1 VDTPEQESTAP
12 APEAGSSLQ
21 DRLANILGS
30 EVEGYEPKAEE
41 PQGQPDAEA
50 GSSEEATESSEPAP
64 TEEAAPAED
73 KPADANWEE
82 VEDETGTKHKIPA
95 SLKAR
100 FMADK
105 DYRQK
110 TMALAEERKAH
121 EAVKQATQAA
131 YQAATVLGDIVSGIK
146 GTEAELQRLGQ
157 IDLAALEQT
166 DLLEAMNKRQR
177 IQELLWQRQQFY
189 GQFEQAQHQ
198 IGRAQEAEYAELVA
212 RNEPLVREKIKD
224 WGPEKAKAIQSS
236 LVKDWGF
243 TQQELVGSP
252 ALADARVVAILD
264 KAAAWDR
271 LQASKPATQNR
282 VTNAPPVAKPG
293 NKVPAEFQQQA
304 NYNKA
309 LAQVRKSGGETEDI
323 VAALKA
329 RRRG

>member
-1 VDTPEQESTAP
+1 MDTPEQESTAP

-21 DRLANILGS
+21 DRLANILGT
-30 EVEGYEPKAEE
+30 EVEGYEPKQEE

-50 GSSEEATESSEPAP
+50 EAHDDAAESSAP
-64 TEEAAPAED
+64 EQEQEAAPAQDTAEPD
-73 KPADANWEE
+73 YAE
-82 VEDETGTKHKIPA
+82 VEDETGNKHKVPA
-95 SLKAR
+95 ALKAR

-110 TMALAEERKAH
+110 TMALAEERKSH

-131 YQAATVLGDIVSGIK
+131 YQAVTVLGDIVSGIK

-177 IQELLWQRQQFY
+177 IQELLWQRQSFI

-198 IGRAQEAEYAELVA
+198 IGRAQEAEYAEMVA
-212 RNEPLVREKIKD
+212 RNEPLVRERIKD
-224 WGPEKAKAIQSS
+224 WGPEKAKALNQA
-236 LVKDWGF
+236 LTTTYGF
-243 TQQELVGSP
+243 SRQELVGSP
-252 ALADARVVAILD
+252 ALADARVIEIIND
-264 KAAAWDR
+264 AAAFR
-271 LQASKPATQNR
+271 KLQASAPATQNR
-282 VTNAPPVAKPG
+282 VQSVPPVAKPG
-293 NKVPAEFQQQA
+293 NKAPAAFQQQA

-309 LAQVRKSGGETEDI
+309 MAQVRKSGGDIEDV